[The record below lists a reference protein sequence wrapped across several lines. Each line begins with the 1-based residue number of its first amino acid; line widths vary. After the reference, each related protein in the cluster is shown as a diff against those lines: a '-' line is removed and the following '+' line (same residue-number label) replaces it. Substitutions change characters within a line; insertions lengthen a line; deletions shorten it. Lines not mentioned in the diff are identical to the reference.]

1 MIAMIRQPRRRR
13 TCIFQIAIQAA
24 WSRQHCLTPPPHQG
38 GFRPLAQSMRQKS
51 QSKKRADCR
60 TKCAAAP
67 VCTAWLRRGAP
78 AWDTVPL
85 PIIPPFTRY
94 ERQNFPPSR
103 RYCTSTRPFTLDL
116 AGAGPSQRRVRI
128 GANGIVGRARPTSQ
142 QAQNKEESHGIE
154 QDTTL
159 RGGRRDCHV
168 ALRHEPTQL
177 SRRSG
182 CLWRRSGRF
191 RPRRLP
197 AKQRRRSSRY
207 GYGSHPRR
215 KDAFQR
221 SGAARLRRGGDRR
234 WHIRH
239 LCSFRLQPRRA
250 PRPSSWRKPTSL
262 AASRTTPR
270 SSWAPALRSNRT
282 PDTTSLPTRCMPHT
296 ANTTRAPAIFPWC
309 APSSTTLPIPSTG
322 SWATGSGSSPAPKA
336 CRSSRTC
343 PATKRCA
350 AT

>member
-1 MIAMIRQPRRRR
+1 MVEATLSYPPRIKGASVHWRKACVRNPNPKSEP
-13 TCIFQIAIQAA
+13 TAA
-24 WSRQHCLTPPPHQG
+24 RNALQHQSVQRGYGAAHPPGIPSHFPSSPHLPDTNDRISRHRG
-38 GFRPLAQSMRQKS
+38 GYR
-51 QSKKRADCR
+51 
-60 TKCAAAP
+60 
-67 VCTAWLRRGAP
+67 
-78 AWDTVPL
+78 
-85 PIIPPFTRY
+85 
-94 ERQNFPPSR
+94 
-103 RYCTSTRPFTLDL
+103 TSTRPFALDL

-128 GANGIVGRARPTSQ
+128 RRKRHRWPSRGRPASKPKTRRRAMESNKTRPYEAAEGIATSP
-142 QAQNKEESHGIE
+142 SGM
-154 QDTTL
+154 
-159 RGGRRDCHV
+159 
-168 ALRHEPTQL
+168 
-177 SRRSG
+177 SRRSFLAGAAAFGAGAAAFGLAG
-182 CLWRRSGRF
+182 CQPNKDAEARRH
-191 RPRRLP
+191 
-197 AKQRRRSSRY
+197 

-239 LCSFRLQPRRA
+239 LCSSGCSPGGRQDRHRGENRPHWRPVELLHVHRGRRHCA
-250 PRPSSWRKPTSL
+250 PTGS
-262 AASRTTPR
+262 
-270 SSWAPALRSNRT
+270 
-282 PDTTSLPTRCMPHT
+282 PDTTSLPTSCMPHT